1 MKANNAMVVV
11 NNSNENQIGLFNGE
25 VKNTITSIELV
36 EQINFFR
43 QQEKGK
49 NFTELVHKNLL
60 AVIRDEFEEELN
72 NSDNQYDRDGLKIQ
86 LIFYKDSMNRDKP
99 AYELSFNGAKQVL
112 MRESKFVRKAVVK
125 YIEELEN
132 KLNNN
137 FTIPKTFGEALK
149 LAYEQQMVIEEQ
161 NKLIEN
167 QKPKVIFYDQV
178 IQSDDTLDMNTV
190 AKTLNFKGVGRN
202 KMFSILRDN
211 CILMKDNTPYQ
222 KYVDNGC
229 FKIVEV
235 NWVDRYGD
243 SHIQTKTVVY
253 QKGVEMISKLLRKL
267 GYIQSNVKQELL
279 FKE

>member
-11 NNSNENQIGLFNGE
+11 KNSNENQIGLFKGE

-36 EQINFFR
+36 EQINLFR
-43 QQEKGK
+43 SQETKYS
-49 NFTELVHKNLL
+49 ELRHDTLRNIIK
-60 AVIRDEFEEELN
+60 DEFEDEILSQNILEKSVSSN
-72 NSDNQYDRDGLKIQ
+72 GGRPLKV
-86 LIFYKDSMNRDKP
+86 F
-99 AYELSFNGAKQVL
+99 ELSFSQAKQVL

-125 YIEELEN
+125 YIEDLEN
-132 KLNNN
+132 KLNNRFN
-137 FTIPKTFGEALK
+137 LPQTFGEALK

-178 IQSDDTLDMNTV
+178 IQSEDTLDMNTV

-202 KMFSILRDN
+202 KMFGILRDN
-211 CILMKDNTPYQ
+211 GILMKDNTPYQ
-222 KYVDNGC
+222 KHVDNGC

-243 SHIQTKTVVY
+243 SHVHSKTVVY
-253 QKGVEMISKLLRKL
+253 QKGVEMISKLMRKL
-267 GYIQSNVKQELL
+267 GYTQVNLSQNLL
-279 FKE
+279 FKY

>member
-11 NNSNENQIGLFNGE
+11 KNSSENQIGLFNSE

-43 QQEKGK
+43 QQES
-49 NFTELVHKNLL
+49 NNRVELKHKSMLEI
-60 AVIRDEFEEELN
+60 IRDEFEEDLEDIENQQVRGEQNILPSSYK
-72 NSDNQYDRDGLKIQ
+72 NSQNKQQ
-86 LIFYKDSMNRDKP
+86 PMFV
-99 AYELSFNGAKQVL
+99 LSFNYAKQVL

-125 YIEELEN
+125 YIEDLEN
-132 KLNNN
+132 KLNNRFN
-137 FTIPKTFGEALK
+137 LPQTFGEALK

-178 IQSDDTLDMNTV
+178 IQSEDTLDMNTV

-253 QKGVEMISKLLRKL
+253 QKGVEMISKLMRKL
-267 GYIQSNVKQELL
+267 GYTQINLTQDLL
-279 FKE
+279 FKD